1 MFVTGD
7 GNFCFHRL
15 VFLTCFS
22 GRFAYICPNPT
33 KTPSDMKKHL
43 LLMPALAGSLF
54 LTACGG
60 SGTSKMND
68 DQANKIIEYYNLTI
82 EAFREGYSPDQ
93 ISRVVDFMNAKAN
106 RFAIRPVMS
115 LSDMYDDSATLVAP
129 GNLFG
134 KQAGDSLTMLFRQY
148 YAACKTIDD
157 NFEAFKAYK
166 EAEDYKDDNWAKG
179 VELTQGV
186 EAAAAVIEQIKPQVY
201 AIITPA
207 ADAAETYFLADNPL
221 KEHIILSKKIFV
233 QMESILGTVAD
244 ENVNEQL
251 LDTQY
256 AELEQ
261 MVKTGRELP
270 AVDGMD
276 VQMTWYGKFLDEV
289 DAFLG
294 EVRKAKRDSSYTQSA
309 LEDMNEEYGD
319 AVTMYN
325 YFVD

>member
-1 MFVTGD
+1 
-7 GNFCFHRL
+7 
-15 VFLTCFS
+15 
-22 GRFAYICPNPT
+22 
-33 KTPSDMKKHL
+33 MKKHL
-43 LLMPALAGSLF
+43 LLISALAGSLF
-54 LTACGG
+54 MTACGG
-60 SGTSKMND
+60 SGTSKLND
-68 DQANKIIEYYNLTI
+68 DQANKIVEYYNLTI
-82 EAFREGYSPDQ
+82 EVFREGYTADQ

-106 RFAIRPVMS
+106 RFAIRPVFS
-115 LSDMYDDSATLVAP
+115 LPSMYDDSATLVAP
-129 GNLFG
+129 GDLFG

-179 VELTQGV
+179 AELTQGV

-207 ADAAETYFLADNPL
+207 ADAAEAYFLADNPL

-233 QMESILGTVAD
+233 QMEGILGTVAD

-251 LDTQY
+251 LETQY

-261 MVKTGRELP
+261 MAKSGRELP
-270 AVDGMD
+270 AVEGMD
-276 VQMTWYGKFLDEV
+276 IQMEWYGKFLDEV

-294 EVRKAKRDSSYTQSA
+294 EVRKAKRDASYTQST